1 LASLVASMV
10 WCLPQYSLA
19 TAVLQQNLLPGLLGP
34 EGVLG
39 DTAGKLVIA
48 LCILALCTLIT
59 WSYGSGSRGVKL
71 YESFLKVMVGVI
83 VLCFAGVIVK
93 MSLSPQGLDWAGIL
107 RGFIPNLDSL
117 FTPSEIFRRLLANIP
132 GEERKFWTDLIVS
145 RQRDVIIAAAATA
158 VGINMTFL
166 FPYSILSRGWNKEF
180 RGLAVFDLATGML
193 IPFTLA
199 TSFVVIS
206 AAAAF
211 HGVPAQGFSS
221 TTNAQVLPA
230 DLKPKMAAEYERLVQ
245 TRLSYNPRPVSL
257 AEKKLAATLL
267 TRDARDLAQSLAPLT
282 GGLFSHVVFGIGV
295 LGMTLSTITLLML
308 VSGFIVC
315 VMLGLPPTGWPYRLG
330 TLAAATG
337 ILGPFIWKQAAF
349 YLAVPISVFGM
360 VLLPIAYLTFLWMM
374 NKPSLLGKEMP
385 HGGRRVTWNLLMGLA
400 TGIVTFASVS
410 TVWNKTGWIGVSA
423 LVLFLALALA
433 VHALRR
439 PSER

>member
-1 LASLVASMV
+1 M
-10 WCLPQYSLA
+10 
-19 TAVLQQNLLPGLLGP
+19 
-34 EGVLG
+34 
-39 DTAGKLVIA
+39 
-48 LCILALCTLIT
+48 
-59 WSYGSGSRGVKL
+59 
-71 YESFLKVMVGVI
+71 
-83 VLCFAGVIVK
+83 
-93 MSLSPQGLDWAGIL
+93 
-107 RGFIPNLDSL
+107 
-117 FTPSEIFRRLLANIP
+117 
-132 GEERKFWTDLIVS
+132 
-145 RQRDVIIAAAATA
+145 
-158 VGINMTFL
+158 
-166 FPYSILSRGWNKEF
+166 
-180 RGLAVFDLATGML
+180 
-193 IPFTLA
+193 
-199 TSFVVIS
+199 
-206 AAAAF
+206 
-211 HGVPAQGFSS
+211 
-221 TTNAQVLPA
+221 
-230 DLKPKMAAEYERLVQ
+230 
-245 TRLSYNPRPVSL
+245 
-257 AEKKLAATLL
+257 L